1 MVTHDE
7 MKQDQFDQM
16 ISTGLDQ
23 ARAGDSFDVDE
34 VFDELEQKNE
44 CSYTSYKILNYA
56 DFLTLQLKRRK
67 LRINQYRA
75 KNVDEKK

>member
-1 MVTHDE
+1 MGTTMVTHNE

-44 CSYTSYKILNYA
+44 M
-56 DFLTLQLKRRK
+56 QL
-67 LRINQYRA
+67 
-75 KNVDEKK
+75 